1 MQRHDPLLITPFLEQ
16 FFFRFLCQVLRKSL
30 SLSREELSCKL
41 RHISYDGV
49 YTTSEAR
56 GKAGGGLSLVHHV
69 EDYLG
74 LERGDITS
82 NWDIGHKV

>member
-1 MQRHDPLLITPFLEQ
+1 M
-16 FFFRFLCQVLRKSL
+16 KSL

-49 YTTSEAR
+49 YTTSEER
-56 GKAGGGLSLVHHV
+56 GKAVGGLSLVHHV

-82 NWDIGHKV
+82 NWDIGHKVWTL

>member
-1 MQRHDPLLITPFLEQ
+1 M
-16 FFFRFLCQVLRKSL
+16 KSL

-49 YTTSEAR
+49 YATSEER